1 MRGLGRKR
9 QVDQGQTLE
18 IIIRRSPV
26 RVRVP
31 LPIFQWGLCP
41 DARRRVTAKRLHGC
55 PYDTEGRAAGMAWS
69 SRFELTLATD
79 GRPPREVHA
88 AFSKAAYNHQ
98 ILHSSEGGPAPG
110 QNGAESFRGI

>member
-1 MRGLGRKR
+1 
-9 QVDQGQTLE
+9 
-18 IIIRRSPV
+18 
-26 RVRVP
+26 
-31 LPIFQWGLCP
+31 
-41 DARRRVTAKRLHGC
+41 
-55 PYDTEGRAAGMAWS
+55 MAWS